1 MENITKTSTD
11 IHLMKVDFI
20 IHTEVSVFGLGAID
34 GFSSIGGRWVKHENG
49 HINYLEL
56 KATLNY
62 HLWW

>member
-1 MENITKTSTD
+1 
-11 IHLMKVDFI
+11 MKVDFI

-34 GFSSIGGRWVKHENG
+34 GFSPIGGRWVKHENG